1 MSHRRRILLVLAPL
15 ALTALAAPA
24 AGQLLPSVQL
34 PLPNVGGVVRDVQR
48 TLPIDTPDLS
58 AVTNLTDLRRLQVQ
72 RLIRDYPREIDVD
85 DHGEA
90 VVRGEVLAVSPSPQS
105 LEIARKLG
113 FEIARQ
119 ETLDGLDVTLVTLTT
134 PPGMNARQAV
144 KRLRKADPAGQ
155 YDYDHIYTEAGAASA
170 SMALSADGSG
180 SNSKVRVGLVDT
192 GADAAHPAL
201 AGAHVEQRGFAPG
214 GIKPAAHG
222 TATASLIAG
231 RAGAFHGAAP
241 GASLLVADVYG
252 TGPTGGSAAAVV
264 RGLAWMAQE
273 RAPVVNVSLVGP
285 PNASLE
291 AVVKALS
298 AQGTLIVAAVGNDG
312 PAAPPLYPASYPQV
326 VSVTG
331 VDARGRVLM
340 EAGHARHVDFA
351 APASDMAAAAPA
363 SRYAAVRGTSFAAP
377 IVAGKLA
384 ELMDGRSPAAAQ
396 AAVAALA
403 RQARDVGPKGRD
415 NTYGRGLV
423 GEDVR
428 VSPKILH

>member
-1 MSHRRRILLVLAPL
+1 MNQRRRRTLIALAPL
-15 ALTALAAPA
+15 ALAAGLAAPA
-24 AGQLLPSVQL
+24 AAQLLPRL
-34 PLPNVGGVVRDVQR
+34 PLPSVGGVINGVQR
-48 TLPIDTPDLS
+48 TLPIETPDLG
-58 AVTNLTDLRRLQVQ
+58 AVTDLTDLRRLQVQ
-72 RLIRDYPREIDVD
+72 TLIRQHPREIDID

-105 LEIARKLG
+105 LDIARRLG
-113 FEIARQ
+113 FQVARQ

-134 PPGMNARQAV
+134 PPGLNARQAV

-155 YDYDHIYTEAGAASA
+155 YDYDHIYTEAGAAAPSA
-170 SMALSADGSG
+170 AASPGG
-180 SNSKVRVGLVDT
+180 GGRSNVRVGLVDT
-192 GADAAHPAL
+192 GVNAGHPAL
-201 AGAHVEQRGFAPG
+201 AGLHIEQRGFAPG
-214 GIKPAAHG
+214 GVRPAAHG
-222 TATASLIAG
+222 TSTASLLAG

-273 RAPVVNVSLVGP
+273 HVPVVNVSLVGP

-340 EAGHARHVDFA
+340 EAGRAKHVDFA
-351 APASDMAAAAPA
+351 APGADMAAA
-363 SRYAAVRGTSFAAP
+363 SGSGFGSVRGTSFAAP

-384 ELMDGRSPAAAQ
+384 QAMDGRSPAAAQ
-396 AAVAALA
+396 AAIATLA
-403 RQARDVGPKGRD
+403 RQAKDLGPKGAD
-415 NTYGRGLV
+415 KTYGRGLV

-428 VSPKILH
+428 VSPKALR

>member
-1 MSHRRRILLVLAPL
+1 MSQRRHRTLIALAPL
-15 ALTALAAPA
+15 ALAAGLAAPA
-24 AGQLLPSVQL
+24 AAQLLPRL
-34 PLPNVGGVVRDVQR
+34 PLPNVGGVIGDVQSA
-48 TLPIDTPDLS
+48 LPIQTPDLGGLTS
-58 AVTNLTDLRRLQVQ
+58 LTDLRRLQVQ
-72 RLIRDYPREIDVD
+72 NLIRDHPREIDVD
-85 DHGEA
+85 EQGDA
-90 VVRGEVLAVSPSPQS
+90 VVRGEVLAVSPGPQS
-105 LEIARKLG
+105 LDIARKLG
-113 FEIARQ
+113 FQIARQ

-144 KRLRKADPAGQ
+144 KRLRKADPGGQ
-155 YDYDHIYTEAGAASA
+155 YDYDHIYTEAGVASP
-170 SMALSADGSG
+170 SAEQSSGGSG
-180 SNSKVRVGLVDT
+180 GSGKVRIGLVDT
-192 GADAAHPAL
+192 GADTTHPAL
-201 AGAHVEQRGFAPG
+201 AGLHIEQRGFAPG
-214 GIKPAAHG
+214 GVHPAAHG
-222 TATASLIAG
+222 TATASLLAG

-273 RAPVVNVSLVGP
+273 HVPVVNVSLVGP

-340 EAGHARHVDFA
+340 EAGRAGHVDFA
-351 APASDMAAAAPA
+351 APGADMAAANPNN
-363 SRYAAVRGTSFAAP
+363 RYGSVRGTSFAAP

-384 ELMDGRSPAAAQ
+384 ALMNGRSPGAAQ
-396 AAVAALA
+396 AAVSTLS
-403 RQARDVGPKGRD
+403 RQARDLGPKGPD
-415 NTYGRGLV
+415 KTYGRGLV

-428 VSPKILH
+428 VSPRTLR